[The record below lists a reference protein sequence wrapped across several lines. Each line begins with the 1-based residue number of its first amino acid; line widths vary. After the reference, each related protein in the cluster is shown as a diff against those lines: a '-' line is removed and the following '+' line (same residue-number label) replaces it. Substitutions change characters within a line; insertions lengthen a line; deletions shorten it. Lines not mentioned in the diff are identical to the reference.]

1 MRDVSRSE
9 TRLLDE
15 VQLLNAEL
23 FEFVDPVTGNVI
35 PSPSGAIG
43 DVGVLKI
50 RAKYNA
56 GITDTKKAVL
66 RIVIPPVDA
75 SGQTIVVENL
85 GSGHDFHEYTLVRN
99 ATH

>member
-1 MRDVSRSE
+1 MIGD
-9 TRLLDE
+9 
-15 VQLLNAEL
+15 AEL

-35 PSPSGAIG
+35 PSPSGATG